1 MRISGAAAFSA
12 GLAVVAAYAVVT
24 ALRWPPK
31 AALFPLVM
39 GIPLLLLALAQVTI
53 DWRVAGPREE
63 STQETRAA
71 ISILA
76 WMAGFIALVFLVGF
90 PLAVPLFIVGYLLL
104 QGREPWFLSIAL
116 ALIAWGAFYLLFQ
129 RLLHFP
135 FDSGWLTGG
144 GT

>member
-1 MRISGAAAFSA
+1 MRISGAAAFST
-12 GLAVVAAYAVVT
+12 GLALVAAYAVLT
-24 ALRWPPK
+24 AVRWPPK

-39 GIPLLLLALAQVTI
+39 GIPLLVLALAQVVM
-53 DWRVAGPREE
+53 DWRAVSPPEE
-63 STQETRAA
+63 SPQEARAA

-104 QGREPWFLSIAL
+104 QAREPWFLSITL

-129 RLLHFP
+129 KLLHFP

>member
-12 GLAVVAAYAVVT
+12 GLVMVAAYAVLT
-24 ALRWPPK
+24 AVRWPPK

-39 GIPLLLLALAQVTI
+39 GIPLLVLALAQVAM
-53 DWRVAGPREE
+53 DWQAAPSENAPQD
-63 STQETRAA
+63 TPAA

-76 WMAGFIALVFLVGF
+76 WMAGFIALVFLIGF
-90 PLAVPLFIVGYLLL
+90 PLAVPLFILGYLVI
-104 QGREPWFLSIAL
+104 QGREPWFLSLAL

-129 RLLHFP
+129 ELLHFP
-135 FDSGWLTGG
+135 FDAGWLTGG